1 MKRINYLINGFAA
14 LALIVL
20 FSQCAGKADANTAAA
35 DEAKGP
41 TSSELKIAYVEV
53 DTLLSKYNFCVD
65 LNEAMVKKEE
75 NIRMTL
81 NQRANELGKQKQE
94 FQKKYENNAFISQDR
109 AQQEYARLAKMEQDL
124 QALQGK
130 LSNELMAENQKNSL
144 QLRDSINNFLK
155 EYNKTK
161 GYSLIIS
168 NTGSDNLL
176 YADKTLDITKEIV
189 NGLNARYTTTAA
201 KK

>member
-1 MKRINYLINGFAA
+1 MKRINYLVNGFAA

-20 FSQCAGKADANTAAA
+20 FSQCAGKADTNTAAA
-35 DEAKGP
+35 GEAKGA

-109 AQQEYARLAKMEQDL
+109 AQQEYNRLAKMEQDL
-124 QALQGK
+124 QVLQQK
-130 LSNELMAENQKNSL
+130 LSSELGAENQKNSL
-144 QLRDSINNFLK
+144 QLRDSINKFLK
-155 EYNKTK
+155 EYNKEK

-176 YADKTLDITKEIV
+176 YADKALDITMEIV
-189 NGLNARYTTTAA
+189 NGLNARYTPA

>member
-1 MKRINYLINGFAA
+1 MKRINYLVNGFAA

-20 FSQCAGKADANTAAA
+20 FSQCAGKADTNTAAA
-35 DEAKGP
+35 SEAKGA

-109 AQQEYARLAKMEQDL
+109 AQQEYNRLAKMEQDL
-124 QALQGK
+124 QVLQQK
-130 LSNELMAENQKNSL
+130 LSSELGAENQKNSL
-144 QLRDSINNFLK
+144 QLRDSINKFLK

-176 YADKTLDITKEIV
+176 YADKALDITMEIV
-189 NGLNARYTTTAA
+189 NGLNARYTPV